1 MPSLFS
7 VPIFF
12 ILFRETVEAAIIV
25 SVLLALIDKISAT
38 SNHFQLILKQ
48 LKRQVWIGTISG
60 LLLSFAIGSVF
71 LVFWYKYAIDLWA
84 SAESLW
90 EGVFGLIA
98 AIMVTVTAVAMLKG
112 TRMYEKYSLKLARK
126 LGVSQSTNGAFDANT
141 AVNSNATGVNQ
152 KTRLLSG
159 QPPNR
164 SDNLSADR
172 IVINKSGVPINDD
185 SLDTLRVENDRN
197 SEDERT
203 EALKR
208 PLKALFWLPFIT
220 MLREG
225 LEAFVF
231 IGGVSLSEEPTSI
244 PIAAIVGII
253 LGVFI
258 GFLIHSG
265 GSRMTLHWFFV
276 VSSCFLLLVANGLLV
291 KAIGNFED
299 YVWSN
304 ATNLQA
310 DDVGTGSFDPRRSV
324 WHFDCCSP
332 EDKTQGWGVFSAVLG
347 WRNNATIATVTVYCL
362 YWIGIA
368 AVLIFWRFNESRQQ
382 DQADEG
388 QSTEEASSSAKTL
401 PSGNALNV

>member
-98 AIMVTVTAVAMLKG
+98 AIMVTVTAVAMLKEC
-112 TRMYEKYSLKLARK
+112 YW
-126 LGVSQSTNGAFDANT
+126 
-141 AVNSNATGVNQ
+141 VNQ

-225 LEAFVF
+225 LEAF
-231 IGGVSLSEEPTSI
+231 
-244 PIAAIVGII
+244 
-253 LGVFI
+253 
-258 GFLIHSG
+258 
-265 GSRMTLHWFFV
+265 
-276 VSSCFLLLVANGLLV
+276 
-291 KAIGNFED
+291 AIGNFED

>member
-112 TRMYEKYSLKLARK
+112 TRI
-126 LGVSQSTNGAFDANT
+126 
-141 AVNSNATGVNQ
+141 
-152 KTRLLSG
+152 
-159 QPPNR
+159 